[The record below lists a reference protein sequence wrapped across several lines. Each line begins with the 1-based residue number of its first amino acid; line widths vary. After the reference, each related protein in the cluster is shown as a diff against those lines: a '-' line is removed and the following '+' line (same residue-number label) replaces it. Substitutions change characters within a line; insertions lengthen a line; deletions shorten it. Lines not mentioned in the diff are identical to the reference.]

1 MKCHVVYRAMKE
13 LGCPNKNESDA
24 VDARQ
29 ELDLK
34 VGCAFSRLLTRY
46 FQVQKLNILM

>member
-1 MKCHVVYRAMKE
+1 MSFVQAT
-13 LGCPNKNESDA
+13 LGAPNKNEADA

-34 VGCAFSRLLTRY
+34 VSNLVKPFSPIVPWYPALGPALL
-46 FQVQKLNILM
+46 